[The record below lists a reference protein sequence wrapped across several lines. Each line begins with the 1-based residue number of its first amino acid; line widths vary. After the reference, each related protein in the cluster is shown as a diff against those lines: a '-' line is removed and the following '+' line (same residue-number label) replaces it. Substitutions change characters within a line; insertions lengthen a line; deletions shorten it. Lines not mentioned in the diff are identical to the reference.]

1 MYFLDM
7 LVAVGPLGAILLL
20 AIMAPSIPFT
30 SAGSFEDLNCEGI
43 IGGGEFANVK
53 VEEDVNCF
61 LSGVKVHGN
70 VQSDGAEFI
79 KLLRTEVDG
88 NVQIKKTSGGITIE
102 RSFIGG
108 NVQIEDNQIKIGG
121 DSNFILDTEIGGNL
135 QFSKNYVTRGLGH
148 VIAGNT
154 INGDLQCFYNT
165 PAPNNLL
172 SGPNDVTGNQDGQ
185 CSRLLPN

>member
-7 LVAVGPLGAILLL
+7 LVVVGPLGAILLL
-20 AIMAPSIPFT
+20 AVMATIPFT

-53 VEEDVNCF
+53 VEEDVFCF
-61 LSGVKVHGN
+61 LSGVKVYGN
-70 VQSDGAEFI
+70 VQSDGAEYITLF
-79 KLLRTEVDG
+79 KTEVDG

-102 RSFIGG
+102 ESLIGG
-108 NVQIEDNQIKIGG
+108 NVQIEDNQIKINGN
-121 DSNFILDTEIGGNL
+121 SNLILDTEIGGNL
-135 QFSKNYVTRGLGH
+135 QFSKNLVTRGLGH

-154 INGDLQCFYNT
+154 INGALQCFDNT

-172 SGPNDVTGNQDGQ
+172 TGPNDVTGNQDGQ
-185 CSRLLPN
+185 CSRL